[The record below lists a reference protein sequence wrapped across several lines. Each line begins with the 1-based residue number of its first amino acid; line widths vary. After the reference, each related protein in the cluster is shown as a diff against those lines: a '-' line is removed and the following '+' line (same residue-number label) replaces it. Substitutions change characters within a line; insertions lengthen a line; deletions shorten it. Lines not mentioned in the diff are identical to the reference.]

1 MIKEGTGRA
10 DPQYVLEVCADSV
23 ESAIA
28 AWSGGADRVELC
40 SALIIGGL
48 SPGPVLFRQ
57 VRQYTDLE
65 IRVLLRPR
73 FGDFCYS
80 KYEHEALR
88 EEVEMFREMGADG
101 VVIGSLNPDGT
112 LNMEQM
118 EELAHLAGDMKITM
132 HRAFDVCRDPFEAL
146 EQCIGLGIDTILT
159 SGQKASAWEGRSL
172 LAELVKRAAGRIEI
186 LAGAGI
192 GPDSIAGL
200 ADFTGVR
207 SFHMSGKEV
216 KESRMQFRREGVP
229 MGLPG
234 FDEFEIWQTAEENV
248 RAASQII
255 RKLMLSERPDSEKQ
269 A

>member
-1 MIKEGTGRA
+1 MSYI
-10 DPQYVLEVCADSV
+10 LEVCADSV
-23 ESAIA
+23 RSAIA
-28 AWSGGADRVELC
+28 AQEGGADRIELC
-40 SALIIGGL
+40 SGLVIGGL
-48 SPGPVLFRQ
+48 SPTPSMFRE
-57 VRQYTDLE
+57 VKRNTDLR

-73 FGDFCYS
+73 FGDFCYDE
-80 KYEHEALR
+80 YEFRTLK
-88 EEVEMFREMGADG
+88 EEVEQFRELGADG
-101 VVIGSLNPDGT
+101 VVIGILKPDGR

-118 EELAHLAGDMKITM
+118 AELAKAAGGMGITM

-216 KESRMQFRREGVP
+216 KESRMQFRRGGVP